1 MRKLFNTLAK
11 KALFTQLK
19 KLAYGQLIIED
30 EDNQY
35 KFGVGTK
42 IKAKIR
48 VRNASFYCDVLL
60 GGSIGS
66 SESFIQG
73 AWDTN
78 DLTKVIQIMAVNN
91 QIMDQVEGPFKALLR
106 PFLRFAH
113 YLNKNTQSGSK
124 KNIAKHYDLSNNFFS
139 LFLDPTMM
147 YSSAIFRNA
156 STSLDEA
163 SINKLDVIC
172 KKLKLKKTDKVVEI
186 GSGWGG
192 FSIYAAQKYGCHI
205 TTTTISKEQY
215 KYVKQKIKL
224 LGMQNNITVLF
235 KDYRDLKGKF
245 DKLVSIEMIE
255 AVGHQYYDEY
265 FNMISKLLKDD
276 GQALIQAITIKD
288 QRYKEATK
296 SVDFIQKYIF
306 PGSCI
311 PSLTAIQKS
320 LTDTTDLVIND
331 VDDIGIH
338 YARTLLHWRKN
349 FIRNK
354 SQILALG
361 FDERFMRMW
370 LFYLCYCEGGFIERS
385 ISDLHIQI
393 TKPLFRNS
401 L

>member
-30 EDNQY
+30 EYNQY
-35 KFGVGTK
+35 KFGVGKK

-48 VRNASFYCDVLL
+48 VRNASFYGDVLL

-91 QIMDQVEGPFKALLR
+91 QIMDQVEGPFKTLLR

>member
-35 KFGVGTK
+35 KFGVGKK

-48 VRNASFYCDVLL
+48 VRNASFYGDVLL
-60 GGSIGS
+60 GGSIVS

>member
-1 MRKLFNTLAK
+1 
-11 KALFTQLK
+11 
-19 KLAYGQLIIED
+19 
-30 EDNQY
+30 
-35 KFGVGTK
+35 
-42 IKAKIR
+42 
-48 VRNASFYCDVLL
+48 
-60 GGSIGS
+60 
-66 SESFIQG
+66 
-73 AWDTN
+73 
-78 DLTKVIQIMAVNN
+78 
-91 QIMDQVEGPFKALLR
+91 
-106 PFLRFAH
+106 
-113 YLNKNTQSGSK
+113 
-124 KNIAKHYDLSNNFFS
+124 
-139 LFLDPTMM
+139 MM